1 MDEVFLYQKSLIPNW
16 FYPLKEKIN
25 FKNNIPQYF
34 YALLDDENSIKIEE
48 KFTDMFLTDDIQYLK
63 DPVKFSRA
71 RITVGMF
78 RTPSVYKIKAN
89 DLVIEDYKAS
99 KIAKDRYDNLE
110 FI

>member
-1 MDEVFLYQKSLIPNW
+1 
-16 FYPLKEKIN
+16 
-25 FKNNIPQYF
+25 
-34 YALLDDENSIKIEE
+34 
-48 KFTDMFLTDDIQYLK
+48 MFLNDDIQYLK

-78 RTPSVYKIKAN
+78 RTPSVFKIKAN